1 LTLPDS
7 VEPLSIGKGSKL
19 RDGNDAVI
27 FALGVVCHEAL
38 MAADML
44 SGEGVSVGVVDP
56 RFLKPL
62 DRELLVSEAKRTGTV
77 ITVEENV
84 RQGGFGSAVLEM
96 LADEGVSA
104 RILRIGLPDRF
115 IEQGTQQQLYARYG
129 LDAEGVAAS
138 VRNFLNGD
146 RSSASSVASSI

>member
-1 LTLPDS
+1 
-7 VEPLSIGKGSKL
+7 
-19 RDGNDAVI
+19 
-27 FALGVVCHEAL
+27 

-146 RSSASSVASSI
+146 RSSASSVASGI